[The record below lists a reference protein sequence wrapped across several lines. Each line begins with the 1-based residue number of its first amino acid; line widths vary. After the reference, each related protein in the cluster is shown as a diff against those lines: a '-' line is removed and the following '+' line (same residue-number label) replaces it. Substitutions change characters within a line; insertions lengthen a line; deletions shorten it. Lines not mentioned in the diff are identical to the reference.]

1 MNVAQDYDALSIED
15 LDYAA
20 TAFRV
25 QTLRLGGFLT
35 ERCGGDVEQV
45 RKEIR
50 LAMDLPAR
58 VLIRRAKEAEAIV
71 EAGETPSV
79 PQVAAI
85 VARMMATVQTIDATM
100 DRKRVGA
107 VLQ

>member
-1 MNVAQDYDALSIED
+1 MSTATDYDALSIED
-15 LDYAA
+15 LDNTA

-50 LAMDLPAR
+50 LAMDLPPN

-71 EAGETPSV
+71 EAGEIPSV
-79 PQVAAI
+79 SQVAAI
-85 VARMMATVQTIDATM
+85 VARIMATVDTITATM
-100 DRKRVGA
+100 QREQAGH